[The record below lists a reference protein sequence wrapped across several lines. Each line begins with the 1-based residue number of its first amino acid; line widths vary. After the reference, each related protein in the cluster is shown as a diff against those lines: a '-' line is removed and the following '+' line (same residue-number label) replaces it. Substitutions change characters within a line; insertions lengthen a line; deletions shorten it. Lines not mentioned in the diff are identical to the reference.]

1 MALDKWQ
8 EWVVLLIIIGV
19 IALVG
24 NQIGFDVPLLEAL
37 PGMAILAL
45 ISLAGLT
52 LAKVIPV
59 KFPSVA
65 YIGLIG
71 ILLTIPASPFA
82 DSIVAY
88 TSKVQFLALA
98 TPVLAYAGIAIGK
111 SWADF
116 RSLGWRA
123 VVVSLLVLVGTYLG
137 SAVIAEIILRI
148 QGII

>member
-8 EWVVLLIIIGV
+8 EWVLLLIIIGV

-37 PGMAILAL
+37 PGMAILGL
-45 ISLAGLT
+45 ISLAGLI

-71 ILLTIPASPFA
+71 ILLTMPASPFA

-116 RSLGWRA
+116 RALGWRA
-123 VVVSLLVLVGTYLG
+123 ILVSLLVLIGTYLG
-137 SAVIAEIILRI
+137 SAVIAEIVLRI